1 MSFILLL
8 VGFIFLIKGADYFV
22 EGSSNIAK
30 KFKISPM
37 IIGLTIVAMGTSMPE
52 LSVSITSSLIGKND
66 MSLANVVGSNMFN
79 ILMALGVS
87 SLIINLP
94 IKKDSIKFDI
104 PFLIGIGI
112 LLLLMLF
119 DLKLSIFE
127 GLILIGIFVFYLW
140 KTLKPMLKKRNKDI
154 KENEEKNKSMFKM
167 IVISLVGIIGI
178 IIGGDMVVDNASK
191 IAEIFGMSQNLI
203 GLTIVAIGTS
213 LPEFVTS
220 IMAIKKGENEI
231 AIGNVVG
238 SNIFNILLI
247 LGVSSV
253 VNPLMI
259 NIVGL
264 IDVLFMVAS
273 SVLLYLFI
281 RKNKNLNRYQGIT
294 FILLYVGYIIYT
306 IIR

>member
-104 PFLIGIGI
+104 PFLIGIGT

-140 KTLKPMLKKRNKDI
+140 KTLKPMLKKKDKDI

-178 IIGGDMVVDNASK
+178 IIGGNMVVDNASK

-203 GLTIVAIGTS
+203 GLTIVAVGTS

-281 RKNKNLNRYQGIT
+281 RKNKNLNRYQGII